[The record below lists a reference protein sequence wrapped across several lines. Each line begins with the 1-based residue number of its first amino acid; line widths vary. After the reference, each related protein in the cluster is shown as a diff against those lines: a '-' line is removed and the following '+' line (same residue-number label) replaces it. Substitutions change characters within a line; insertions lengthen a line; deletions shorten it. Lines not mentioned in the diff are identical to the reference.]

1 MIKAVLLIIS
11 VFWYNAAIS
20 QTTFSI
26 TIPQDVATKQW
37 VETYVKQK
45 IDSLKSATVPVVSLP
60 PCPEG
65 PTILDITNI
74 TKDYL
79 TFKFHGKGVEELQW
93 VINGKAASAAGIET
107 PKSSL
112 VKISFP
118 SLPKGEYTLAISG
131 TKCTGSSTQT
141 FKVK

>member
-1 MIKAVLLIIS
+1 MFIIA
-11 VFWYNAAIS
+11 VFWLNPAIC

-45 IDSLKSATVPVVSLP
+45 MDSLKSATAPVVSLP
-60 PCPEG
+60 PCAEG

-79 TFKFHGKGVEELQW
+79 TFKFHGKGVEELYW
-93 VINGKAASAAGIET
+93 VINGIAASTAGTVE
-107 PKSSL
+107 PKSNL
-112 VKISFP
+112 VKISFQQ
-118 SLPKGEYTLAISG
+118 LPKGEYALSISG
-131 TKCTGSSTQT
+131 TKCSGTSTQS